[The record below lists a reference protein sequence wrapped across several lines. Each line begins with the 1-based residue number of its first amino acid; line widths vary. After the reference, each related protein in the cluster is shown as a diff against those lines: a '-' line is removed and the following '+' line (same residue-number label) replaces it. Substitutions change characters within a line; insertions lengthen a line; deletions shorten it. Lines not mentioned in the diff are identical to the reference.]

1 MNRRSAT
8 REPTMQDMPLGDDG
22 LFLVWGSP
30 GRGPR
35 SRAFARELGIDVSF
49 ISATR
54 RRGGLV
60 APYRYLVQ
68 GLRTL
73 WVLFRRHPRVVFVQS
88 PPSVA
93 VLVVWFYAWLARAR
107 FVVDAHSC
115 AMRSVYWTRPRWLY
129 RRLARRAAVTIVT
142 SEHYAGSLLDQGGRS
157 LVIRDIPTTPSTDRT
172 FPVDG
177 SFNVMVVN
185 SFGPDE
191 PLDEIVRAAA
201 GLDDVVFYVTGDVSR
216 AGRGIP
222 SAPANVR
229 FTGFLPE
236 ASYRALMGVSDA
248 VMCLTTH
255 DHTMQRGA
263 CEALW
268 MGKPIITSGWPLLRD
283 YFDRGTVHVDNTAAS
298 IRAAIREIA
307 DHRTRYSTEIEQL
320 QTDRRLEWSQAVASL
335 RSLLAG
341 SEPRLD
347 EEEPTGSIARMR

>member
-1 MNRRSAT
+1 VNRGSAA
-8 REPTMQDMPLGDDG
+8 REPTMSTALEGDG

-30 GRGPR
+30 SRGPR
-35 SRAFARELGIDVSF
+35 SQAFARELGIDVSF
-49 ISATR
+49 ISATS
-54 RRGGLV
+54 RRGRLV
-60 APYRYLVQ
+60 APYRYVVQ

-73 WVLFRRHPRVVFVQS
+73 WILFRRRPRIVFVQS

-93 VLVVWFYAWLARAR
+93 VIVVWFYAWLAGAR

-129 RRLARRAAVTIVT
+129 RRLARRAAATIVT
-142 SEHYAGSLLDQGGRS
+142 SEHYAGSLRDQGGTS
-157 LVIRDIPTTPSTDRT
+157 LVIRDVPTTFPTDPT

-177 SFNVMVVN
+177 RFNVMVVN

-191 PLDEIVRAAA
+191 PLDEIVRAASE
-201 GLDDVVFYVTGDVSR
+201 LDDVVFYVTGDGSR
-216 AGRGIP
+216 AGRKVP

-236 ASYRALMGVSDA
+236 ASYHALMAASQA

-268 MGKPIITSGWPLLRD
+268 MGKPIITSKWPLLQD
-283 YFDRGTVHVDNTAAS
+283 YFDRGTVHVDNTAAG
-298 IRAAIREIA
+298 IQRAVREIA
-307 DHRTRYSTEIEQL
+307 DHKTRYATEIEQL
-320 QTDRRLEWSQAVASL
+320 QGDRQREWSQAVASL
-335 RSLLAG
+335 RSMLGQPDSLLDD
-341 SEPRLD
+341 RDL
-347 EEEPTGSIARMR
+347 TGSITRIR

>member
-1 MNRRSAT
+1 MTRGSAT
-8 REPTMQDMPLGDDG
+8 REPTMPGMSLGDDG

-54 RRGGLV
+54 RRGALM

-73 WVLFRRHPRVVFVQS
+73 WILFRRRPRVVFVQS
-88 PPSVA
+88 PPSMA

-129 RRLARRAAVTIVT
+129 RRLARRAAATIVT
-142 SEHYAGSLLDQGGRS
+142 SEHYAGSLRDQGGRS
-157 LVIRDIPTTPSTDRT
+157 LVIRDIPTTLSTDRT

-191 PLDEIVRAAA
+191 PLDEIVRAASA
-201 GLDDVVFYVTGDVSR
+201 LDDVVFYVTGDASR
-216 AGRGIP
+216 AGRRIP

-229 FTGFLPE
+229 FTGFLPD
-236 ASYRALMGVSDA
+236 ASYHALMGASDA

-268 MGKPIITSGWPLLRD
+268 TGKPIITSRWPLLQN

-298 IRAAIREIA
+298 ICGAIREIA

-320 QTDRRLEWSQAVASL
+320 QADRRLEWNRAVVSL
-335 RSLLAG
+335 HSLIDG
-341 SEPRLD
+341 SELRLD
-347 EEEPTGSIARMR
+347 EEDATGSIRRTR